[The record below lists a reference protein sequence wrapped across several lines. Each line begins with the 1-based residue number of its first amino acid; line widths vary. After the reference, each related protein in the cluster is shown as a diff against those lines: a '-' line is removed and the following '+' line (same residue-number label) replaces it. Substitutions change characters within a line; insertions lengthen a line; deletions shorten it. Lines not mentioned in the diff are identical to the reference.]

1 MNKQIR
7 VFAILFLALA
17 ATTRFAPA
25 ADTINTDVAAHVN
38 SYGDG
43 TITVTFRL
51 SASQWENWREQYGD
65 HPDLLKRDFKQRF
78 AKYALGDF
86 KLERNDVDRTA
97 VATIG
102 ARALT
107 TMRGNGI
114 RAIEVAK
121 EARFVS
127 NSGSEWIFESVG
139 QSSPYSPI
147 VTETTRITLPAQA
160 TNVQVENEGS
170 GPQHLV
176 YEMSENGQGDGLLF
190 WLGIAGIAVGV
201 LLGFVGLILPK
212 KGPPPLPQAVA
223 H

>member
-7 VFAILFLALA
+7 AFAIPFLALA
-17 ATTRFAPA
+17 ATTRFALA

-38 SYGDG
+38 PYGDG

-78 AKYALGDF
+78 AKYALDDF
-86 KLERNDVDRTA
+86 KLERNDMDRTA

-102 ARALT
+102 TRALT

-127 NSGSEWIFESVG
+127 NSGSDWIFESVV

-147 VTETTRITLPAQA
+147 VTETTRIILPAEA
-160 TNVQVENEGS
+160 TNVHVENEGG
-170 GPQHLV
+170 GPRHLV
-176 YEMSENGQGDGLLF
+176 YQMLENGQGDGLMF

-201 LLGFVGLILPK
+201 LLGVVGLLLPK
-212 KGPPPLPQAVA
+212 KGPPTVPQAVA
-223 H
+223 R

>member
-1 MNKQIR
+1 MNKQKR
-7 VFAILFLALA
+7 AFGTVFLAVA
-17 ATTRFAPA
+17 VTTRFALA
-25 ADTINTDVAAHVN
+25 ADTINTDVAAHVDP
-38 SYGDG
+38 YGDG

-78 AKYALGDF
+78 AKYALDEI
-86 KLERNDVDRTA
+86 KLERNDMDRTA

-107 TMRGNGI
+107 TMRGNGV

-127 NSGSEWIFESVG
+127 NSGQDWIFESVN

-147 VTETTRITLPAQA
+147 VTETTRIIVPPQA
-160 TNVQVENEGS
+160 ANVHVENEGS
-170 GPQHLV
+170 GPLHLV
-176 YEMSENGQGDGLLF
+176 YEIPEDTHSEGLMF
-190 WLGIAGIAVGV
+190 WLGISGIAAGAV
-201 LLGFVGLILPK
+201 LGFVGLILPK
-212 KGPPPLPQAVA
+212 KEPPPPLPRPAA
-223 H
+223 